1 MAEIGAVELSLN
13 TSNFDGSI
21 EQSIRRLT
29 AMGAELQA
37 LQALGTNYESSMEGL
52 SKKQDVLS
60 RSVEASNLKLT
71 EQRRK
76 YEELI
81 ASESA
86 NTEAIDRQ
94 AIAVNKALAEY
105 NRLSTQL
112 KDVDDQLNV
121 QTSTWDKFQEA
132 GGKVKSVG
140 DSITSITSPIKDFGS
155 FAFNAAVDFESA
167 FAGVRQTVN
176 TSEEGFKKLE
186 DGIRGM
192 AKELPVSATEIAGV
206 VASAGQL
213 GIAEEH
219 LLSFSRTVID
229 MGNSTSMTREQAAKE
244 FADFANIVGMG
255 QGDFDRLGSSIVE
268 LSSKMNVSASD
279 IMAMGMGFA
288 EQASKAGLTEAQIMG
303 LAATMSS
310 LGINAETGGAA
321 MTSVL
326 QKIQKAVG
334 DGGDSLSGFAK
345 AANMSSADF
354 KKAFETDATSALDAL
369 VKGLAESSEGGA
381 NLKSVLADLGVN
393 GDETD
398 VLLSMAGA
406 SDLLS
411 SAVNS
416 SSTAWEEN
424 TALSDKAAERYKTT
438 ESQIATMKN
447 ELKDIGIS
455 IGNILIPIV
464 KSFLEKLQPWIEKFS
479 NLSDGTKTLITIIGG
494 IAAVIGPVLVA
505 FGSVISTVGTI
516 IGAFSKLGPALS
528 ILTGPIGLIVAGIAL
543 LIAGGIA
550 LYKNWDVVSAKAVE
564 IWEGIASFFS
574 ELWTSITEAASAAW
588 EGFTQLLSDLWT
600 GLVVGAEEIWTGL
613 VDLLAGI
620 WTSITEAASA
630 AWEGFTQLLSD
641 LWTGLVV
648 GAEEI
653 WTGLVDLL
661 AGIWT
666 SITESTSVAWE
677 EFTQLLS
684 DLWTSIIEGAIEIWE
699 GMVTFFS
706 ELWTSITEI
715 ASIAWEEFTQL
726 LSDLWT
732 SIIEGAIEKWGGI
745 VEFFSELWTNITEI
759 ASIAWEEFSLLL
771 SELWTSIVDGALV
784 IWEGMVTFFSELWT
798 NITETASIAWEEFS
812 LLLSELWTS
821 IVDGALVIWEGMVE
835 FFSELWTNITEI
847 ASIAWEAFSQLLSEL
862 WTSIIDGAVAIWTG
876 FVESLSNIWTSIV
889 DIATT
894 IWGTI
899 SSAIIEIVTT
909 IINGIEVGWNKLKE
923 TTEIVF
929 NAVKSF
935 LSDVWNNVKNAI
947 VGTVGSI
954 VDLVVSGWTRFSQMT
969 TNTFNTIKNFLSN
982 VWESIKTTVVN
993 TATQLVTSTIQKFL
1007 DIKVAI
1013 ETKMNEAK
1021 KVVTDIWDKILSVF
1035 SALDLRKIGK
1045 DIIQGLINGIG
1056 DMAEL
1061 VWKKAKSIATSI
1073 GDAIK
1078 KTLKINSPSRVM
1090 IAIGKGVGE
1099 GLAIGIEKGS
1109 DGVNRAAEKLAEAA
1123 IPDLTER
1130 LSISKEAIEKA
1141 QQIISNVIKA
1151 NAVEIQ
1157 ALQKEAENKRAEISQ
1172 QASDKITAIK
1182 NNAAK
1187 KHVAL
1192 TADQVAQIKKIEEQS
1207 LKDREAITNQ
1217 YAEKM
1222 AKVESSSA
1230 AVKFKALKDYV
1241 EAQKSAGEMSAKQEA
1256 EFWRYSATAFKE
1268 GTKEKTNALKEFKKA
1283 YSEMVKEQF
1292 EKEKDYVEK
1301 RKKYNSIS
1309 LAEELKIYERYL
1321 GQYEAGTDERTYYEE
1336 KFYNTKKEISE
1347 KIKTINN
1354 DYLKQTQDVN
1364 KKLLDEEQKL
1374 NDDYKKALDSRIK
1387 SIKGYFG
1394 LFDEVKVADPIDS
1407 SSLTQNLSEQVNAL
1421 SQWRIE
1427 LSKLEIRGLSSAIID
1442 ELEAMG
1448 PSVLAQLEALN
1459 RMTDAEMFQYQDLYE
1474 KKLLIARESAI
1485 KELEPL
1491 EAETKAKIE
1500 GLRKTANSE
1509 LNTLNSEW
1517 QKKIQDVVLGTEE
1530 TLGSMNEIG
1539 KNAIQGLMDG
1549 MKGMQ
1554 SALQQTA
1561 NNLVQNVSDTLSD
1574 ALNLKPKSSL
1584 LKKVGDSV
1592 VDGFDSIMNKATNVS
1607 KLLANSVTHES
1618 SSLLPIQKSKNNKTS
1633 QNSGPS
1639 TIVVQSIL
1647 DGQVL
1652 GESVVDVVSGKQYS
1666 NASIHALTR
1675 GLSGI

>member
-29 AMGAELQA
+29 AMGAEIQA

-52 SKKQDVLS
+52 SKKQDILT

-71 EQRRK
+71 EQRNK

-86 NTEAIDRQ
+86 NTEAIEQQ
-94 AIAVNKALAEY
+94 AIAVNEALVEY
-105 NRLSTQL
+105 NRLTTQL
-112 KDVDDQLNV
+112 KDVDNQLNV

-140 DSITSITSPIKDFGS
+140 ESISSITAPIKDFGS

-206 VASAGQL
+206 VESAGQL

-326 QKIQKAVG
+326 QNIQKAVG

-369 VKGLAESSEGGA
+369 VKGLAESAEGGA
-381 NLKSVLADLGVN
+381 NLTSILSDLGVSGN
-393 GDETD
+393 ETD
-398 VLLSMAGA
+398 VLLKMAGA

-416 SSTAWEEN
+416 SSAAWEEN

-438 ESQIATMKN
+438 ESQMATMKN
-447 ELKDIGIS
+447 ELTDIGIS

-516 IGAFSKLGPALS
+516 IGVFSKLGPALS
-528 ILTGPIGLIVAGIAL
+528 ILTGPIGLIVAGIAV

-574 ELWTSITEAASAAW
+574 ELWTSITEVASAAW

-600 GLVVGAEEIWTGL
+600 SIIDGAIEIWEGMVTFFSEL
-613 VDLLAGI
+613 
-620 WTSITEAASA
+620 WTNITEIAS
-630 AWEGFTQLLSD
+630 
-641 LWTGLVV
+641 
-648 GAEEI
+648 I
-653 WTGLVDLL
+653 
-661 AGIWT
+661 
-666 SITESTSVAWE
+666 AWE

-684 DLWTSIIEGAIEIWE
+684 DLWTSIIDGAIEIWE

-732 SIIEGAIEKWGGI
+732 SIIEGATEIWGGI
-745 VEFFSELWTNITEI
+745 VEFFSELWTNIIEIASIAWEEFSLLLSELWTSIIDGALVIWEGMVTFFSELWTNITEI

-771 SELWTSIVDGALV
+771 SELWTSIIEGALV

-798 NITETASIAWEEFS
+798 S
-812 LLLSELWTS
+812 
-821 IVDGALVIWEGMVE
+821 
-835 FFSELWTNITEI
+835 ITEI
-847 ASIAWEAFSQLLSEL
+847 ASIAWEEFSQLLSDL
-862 WTSIIDGAVAIWTG
+862 WTSIVDGAIEIWTS
-876 FVESLSNIWTSIV
+876 FVESLSEIWSSIV
-889 DIATT
+889 GVATE
-894 IWGTI
+894 IWGSI
-899 SSAIIEIVTT
+899 SSAIIEIVST
-909 IINGIEVGWNKLKE
+909 IISGIEVGWNKLKE

-929 NAVKSF
+929 NVVKSF
-935 LSDVWNNVKNAI
+935 LSDVWNNVKNMI

-1021 KVVTDIWDKILSVF
+1021 RVVTDIWDKILSIF
-1035 SALDLRKIGK
+1035 RALDLRKIGK

-1056 DMAEL
+1056 DMAKL
-1061 VWKKAKSIATSI
+1061 VWDKAKSIATSI

-1078 KTLKINSPSRVM
+1078 GTLKINSPSRVM

-1123 IPDLTER
+1123 IPDFTER

-1222 AKVESSSA
+1222 AKAESRSA
-1230 AVKFKALKDYV
+1230 DVKFKALKEYV

-1364 KKLLDEEQKL
+1364 KKLLDEEKKL
-1374 NDDYKKALDSRIK
+1374 NDAYDNALESRVK

-1394 LFDEVKVADPIDS
+1394 LFDEVKVADPVDS

-1517 QKKIQDVVLGTEE
+1517 QKKIKDVVLGTEE

-1539 KNAIQGLMDG
+1539 KNAIQGLIDG

-1561 NNLVQNVSDTLSD
+1561 NDLVQNVSDTLSD

>member
-37 LQALGTNYESSMEGL
+37 LQALGTNYENSMEGL
-52 SKKQDVLS
+52 SKKQDILT

-71 EQRRK
+71 EQRNK

-86 NTEAIDRQ
+86 NTEAIEQQ
-94 AIAVNKALAEY
+94 AIAVNEALVEY
-105 NRLSTQL
+105 NRLTTQL
-112 KDVDDQLNV
+112 KDVDNQLNV
-121 QTSTWDKFQEA
+121 QSSSWNKFQEA

-140 DSITSITSPIKDFGS
+140 ESISSITAPIKGFGA
-155 FAFNAAVDFESA
+155 FALNAAVDFESA

-206 VASAGQL
+206 VESAGQL

-268 LSSKMNVSASD
+268 LSSKMGVTASD
-279 IMAMGMGFA
+279 IMKMGMGFA

-369 VKGLAESSEGGA
+369 VKGLAESAEGGA
-381 NLKSVLADLGVN
+381 NLTSILSDLGVSGN
-393 GDETD
+393 ETD
-398 VLLSMAGA
+398 VLLKMAGA

-416 SSTAWEEN
+416 SSAAWEEN

-438 ESQIATMKN
+438 ESQMATMKN
-447 ELKDIGIS
+447 ELTDIGIS

-494 IAAVIGPVLVA
+494 IAAVIGPVLVV
-505 FGSVISTVGTI
+505 FGTLISTVGTI
-516 IGAFSKLGPALS
+516 IGAISSLGSVFAVLS
-528 ILTGPIGLIVAGIAL
+528 GPIGWAVAAIAA

-600 GLVVGAEEIWTGL
+600 SIIDGAIEIWEGMVTFFSEL
-613 VDLLAGI
+613 
-620 WTSITEAASA
+620 WTNITELASI
-630 AWEGFTQLLSD
+630 AWEEFTQLLTD
-641 LWTGLVV
+641 LWTSIIDGAIVV
-648 GAEEI
+648 WEGMLTFFSEL
-653 WTGLVDLL
+653 WTN
-661 AGIWT
+661 
-666 SITESTSVAWE
+666 ITEIASIAWE

-684 DLWTSIIEGAIEIWE
+684 DLWTSIIDGAIEIWEGMVTFFSELWTNITELASIAWEEFTQLLTDLWTSIIDGAIVVWEGMVTFFSELWTNITEIASIAWEEFTQLLTDLWTSIIDGAIEIWE

-715 ASIAWEEFTQL
+715 ASIAWEEFSQL

-732 SIIEGAIEKWGGI
+732 SIVDGAIEI
-745 VEFFSELWTNITEI
+745 
-759 ASIAWEEFSLLL
+759 
-771 SELWTSIVDGALV
+771 WTS
-784 IWEGMVTFFSELWT
+784 
-798 NITETASIAWEEFS
+798 
-812 LLLSELWTS
+812 
-821 IVDGALVIWEGMVE
+821 
-835 FFSELWTNITEI
+835 
-847 ASIAWEAFSQLLSEL
+847 
-862 WTSIIDGAVAIWTG
+862 
-876 FVESLSNIWTSIV
+876 FVESLSEIWVSIV
-889 DIATT
+889 GVATE
-894 IWGTI
+894 IWGSI
-899 SSAIIEIVTT
+899 SSAIIEIVST

-929 NAVKSF
+929 NVVKSF
-935 LSDVWNNVKNAI
+935 LSDVWNNVKNMI

-982 VWESIKTTVVN
+982 VWGSIKTTVVN

-1021 KVVTDIWDKILSVF
+1021 RVVTDIWDKILSIF
-1035 SALDLRKIGK
+1035 KALDLRKIGK

-1056 DMAEL
+1056 DMAKL
-1061 VWKKAKSIATSI
+1061 VWDKAKSIASSI

-1078 KTLKINSPSRVM
+1078 GTLKINSPSRVM

-1123 IPDLTER
+1123 IPDFTER

-1141 QQIISNVIKA
+1141 QQIVSNVIKA
-1151 NAVEIQ
+1151 NAVEMQ

-1222 AKVESSSA
+1222 AKAESRSA
-1230 AVKFKALKDYV
+1230 DVKFKALKEYV

-1374 NDDYKKALDSRIK
+1374 NDDYNKALDSRIK

-1517 QKKIQDVVLGTEE
+1517 QMKIKEVVLGTEE
-1530 TLGSMNEIG
+1530 TLGSMNDIG
-1539 KNAIQGLMDG
+1539 KNAIQGLIDG

-1561 NNLVQNVSDTLSD
+1561 NNLVRNVSDTLRD

-1584 LKKVGDSV
+1584 LKKVGDGV

>member
-1 MAEIGAVELSLN
+1 MAEISAVELSLN

-37 LQALGTNYESSMEGL
+37 LQALGTNYENSMEGL
-52 SKKQDVLS
+52 SKKQDILT
-60 RSVEASNLKLT
+60 RSVEASNLKLR
-71 EQRRK
+71 EQRNK

-86 NTEAIDRQ
+86 NTEAIEKQ
-94 AIAVNKALAEY
+94 AIAVNEALVEY
-105 NRLSTQL
+105 NRLTTQL
-112 KDVDDQLNV
+112 KDVENQLNV
-121 QTSTWDKFQEA
+121 QSSSWNKFQEA

-140 DSITSITSPIKDFGS
+140 ESISSITAPIKGFGA
-155 FAFNAAVDFESA
+155 FALNAAVDFESA

-206 VASAGQL
+206 VESAGQL

-244 FADFANIVGMG
+244 FADFAKIVGMG

-279 IMAMGMGFA
+279 IMAMGKGFA
-288 EQASKAGLTEAQIMG
+288 EQASKAGLTEVQIMG

-310 LGINAETGGAA
+310 LGIKAETGGAA

-354 KKAFETDATSALDAL
+354 KKAFETDAASALDAL
-369 VKGLAESSEGGA
+369 VKGLAESAEGGA
-381 NLKSVLADLGVN
+381 NLTSILSDLGVSGN
-393 GDETD
+393 ETD
-398 VLLSMAGA
+398 VLLKMAGA

-416 SSTAWEEN
+416 SSAAWEEN

-438 ESQIATMKN
+438 ESQMATMKN
-447 ELKDIGIS
+447 ELTDIGIS

-494 IAAVIGPVLVA
+494 IAAVIGPVIVA
-505 FGSVISTVGTI
+505 FGTVISTVGTI
-516 IGAFSKLGPALS
+516 IGAISSLGSVFAVLS
-528 ILTGPIGLIVAGIAL
+528 GPIGWIVAAIAA

-588 EGFTQLLSDLWT
+588 EGFTQLLT
-600 GLVVGAEEIWTGL
+600 
-613 VDLLAGI
+613 
-620 WTSITEAASA
+620 
-630 AWEGFTQLLSD
+630 
-641 LWTGLVV
+641 
-648 GAEEI
+648 
-653 WTGLVDLL
+653 
-661 AGIWT
+661 
-666 SITESTSVAWE
+666 
-677 EFTQLLS
+677 
-684 DLWTSIIEGAIEIWE
+684 DLWTSIIDGAIEIWGGMVTFFSELWTNITELASIAWEEYTQLLTDLWTSIIDGAIVVWE

-706 ELWTSITEI
+706 ELWTNITEL

-732 SIIEGAIEKWGGI
+732 SIIDGAIE
-745 VEFFSELWTNITEI
+745 
-759 ASIAWEEFSLLL
+759 
-771 SELWTSIVDGALV
+771 

-798 NITETASIAWEEFS
+798 NITELASIAWEEFTQ
-812 LLLSELWTS
+812 LLSDLWTS
-821 IVDGALVIWEGMVE
+821 IIDGAIEIWEGMVT
-835 FFSELWTNITEI
+835 FFSELWTNITEL
-847 ASIAWEAFSQLLSEL
+847 ASIAWEEFTQLLSDL
-862 WTSIIDGAVAIWTG
+862 WTSIIDGAIEIWEGMVTFFSELWTNITELASIAWEEFTQLLSDLWTSIIDGAIEIWTS

-889 DIATT
+889 DIAAT

-899 SSAIIEIVTT
+899 SSTIIEIVTT

-929 NAVKSF
+929 NVVKSF
-935 LSDVWNNVKNAI
+935 LSDVWNNVKNMI

-993 TATQLVTSTIQKFL
+993 TATRLVTSTIQKFL

-1021 KVVTDIWDKILSVF
+1021 RVVTDIWDKILSIF
-1035 SALDLRKIGK
+1035 RALDLRKIGK

-1056 DMAEL
+1056 DMADL

-1078 KTLKINSPSRVM
+1078 STLKINSPSRVM
-1090 IAIGKGVGE
+1090 IAIGRGVGE

-1123 IPDLTER
+1123 IPDFTER

-1141 QQIISNVIKA
+1141 QQIVSNVIKA
-1151 NAVEIQ
+1151 NAAEMQ
-1157 ALQKEAENKRAEISQ
+1157 TLQKEAENKRAEISQ

-1192 TADQVAQIKKIEEQS
+1192 TADQVALIKKIEEQS

-1217 YAEKM
+1217 YADKM
-1222 AKVESSSA
+1222 AKVEYRSA
-1230 AVKFKALKDYV
+1230 AEKFRALKEYV

-1283 YSEMVKEQF
+1283 YSDMVKEQF

-1374 NDDYKKALDSRIK
+1374 NDDYNKALESRIK

-1394 LFDEVKVADPIDS
+1394 LFDEVKVADPVDS

-1427 LSKLEIRGLSSAIID
+1427 LSKLEIRGLSSEIID

-1517 QKKIQDVVLGTEE
+1517 QKKIKDVVLGTEE

-1539 KNAIQGLMDG
+1539 KNAIQGLIDG
-1549 MKGMQ
+1549 MNGMQ

-1561 NNLVQNVSDTLSD
+1561 NNLVQNVSDTLRD
-1574 ALNLKPKSSL
+1574 VLNLSPTSSL
-1584 LKKVGDSV
+1584 LQKIGDGL

-1607 KLLANSVTHES
+1607 KLLANSVTHDS

>member
-1 MAEIGAVELSLN
+1 MKMAEIGAVELSLN

-37 LQALGTNYESSMEGL
+37 LQMLGTNYENSMEGL
-52 SKKQDVLS
+52 SKKHDILT

-86 NTEAIDRQ
+86 NTEAIEKQ
-94 AIAVNKALAEY
+94 AIAVNEALVEY
-105 NRLSTQL
+105 NRLNTQL
-112 KDVDDQLNV
+112 KDVDNQLNV
-121 QTSTWDKFQEA
+121 QSSSWNKFQEA

-140 DSITSITSPIKDFGS
+140 ESISSITAPIKDFGV

-167 FAGVRQTVN
+167 FVGVRQTVN

-206 VASAGQL
+206 VESAGQL

-354 KKAFETDATSALDAL
+354 KKAFETDAASALDLL
-369 VKGLAESSEGGA
+369 VKGLAESAEGGA
-381 NLKSVLADLGVN
+381 NLKSILSDLGVSGN
-393 GDETD
+393 ETD
-398 VLLSMAGA
+398 VLLKMADA

-416 SSTAWEEN
+416 SSSAWEEN

-447 ELKDIGIS
+447 ELTDIGIS

-479 NLSDGTKTLITIIGG
+479 NLSDGTKKLITIIGG
-494 IAAVIGPVLVA
+494 IAAVIGPVLAV
-505 FGSVISTVGTI
+505 FGTVISTVGTI
-516 IGAFSKLGPALS
+516 IGAFSSLGSVFAVLS
-528 ILTGPIGLIVAGIAL
+528 GPIGWIVAGIAA

-564 IWEGIASFFS
+564 IWDGIASFFS
-574 ELWTSITEAASAAW
+574 GLWTSITEAASAAW
-588 EGFTQLLSDLWT
+588 DWFTQLLSDLWT
-600 GLVVGAEEIWTGL
+600 GLVVGAEAIWTGL

-620 WTSITEAASA
+620 WTSITEAASV
-630 AWEGFTQLLSD
+630 AWEEFIQLLSD
-641 LWTGLVV
+641 LWT
-648 GAEEI
+648 A
-653 WTGLVDLL
+653 
-661 AGIWT
+661 
-666 SITESTSVAWE
+666 
-677 EFTQLLS
+677 
-684 DLWTSIIEGAIEIWE
+684 IIEGAIEIWG
-699 GMVTFFS
+699 GMVEFFS
-706 ELWTSITEI
+706 ELWTNITEI

-732 SIIEGAIEKWGGI
+732 SIIEGAIE
-745 VEFFSELWTNITEI
+745 
-759 ASIAWEEFSLLL
+759 
-771 SELWTSIVDGALV
+771 
-784 IWEGMVTFFSELWT
+784 IWEGM
-798 NITETASIAWEEFS
+798 IT
-812 LLLSELWTS
+812 
-821 IVDGALVIWEGMVE
+821 

-847 ASIAWEAFSQLLSEL
+847 ASIAWEAFSQLLSDL
-862 WTSIIDGAVAIWTG
+862 WTSIVDGAIEIWTS
-876 FVESLSNIWTSIV
+876 FVESLSEIWSSIV
-889 DIATT
+889 GVATE
-894 IWGTI
+894 IWGSI
-899 SSAIIEIVTT
+899 SST
-909 IINGIEVGWNKLKE
+909 IINIVSTIISGIEIGWNKLKQ

-929 NAVKSF
+929 NVVKSF
-935 LSDVWNNVKNAI
+935 LSDVWNNVKNMI

-954 VDLVVSGWTRFSQMT
+954 VDLVISGWTRFSQMT

-1021 KVVTDIWDKILSVF
+1021 KVVTDIWDKILSIF
-1035 SALDLRKIGK
+1035 KALDLRKIGN
-1045 DIIQGLINGIG
+1045 DVIQGLINGIG
-1056 DMAEL
+1056 DMSKL
-1061 VWKKAKSIATSI
+1061 VWEKAKSIATSI

-1078 KTLKINSPSRVM
+1078 STLKINSPSRVM

-1141 QQIISNVIKA
+1141 QQIVSNVIKA
-1151 NAVEIQ
+1151 NAAEIQ
-1157 ALQKEAENKRAEISQ
+1157 ALQKEAENKKVEISQ

-1187 KHVAL
+1187 KQVTL
-1192 TADQVAQIKKIEEQS
+1192 TVDQVAQIKKIEEQS
-1207 LKDREAITNQ
+1207 LKDREAITKQ

-1222 AKVESSSA
+1222 AKAESKSA
-1230 AVKFKALKDYV
+1230 DIKFKALKEYV

-1292 EKEKDYVEK
+1292 EKEKDSIEK
-1301 RKKYNSIS
+1301 RKKYNSLS
-1309 LAEELKIYERYL
+1309 LAEELKFYERYL
-1321 GQYEAGTDERTYYEE
+1321 GHYEAGTDERTYYEE

-1374 NDDYKKALDSRIK
+1374 NDAYNNALESRIK

-1394 LFDEVKVADPIDS
+1394 LFDEVKVADPVDS

-1459 RMTDAEMFQYQDLYE
+1459 RMTDSEMFQYQDLYE

-1517 QKKIQDVVLGTEE
+1517 QKKIKDVVLGTEE

-1539 KNAIQGLMDG
+1539 KNAIQGLIDG
-1549 MKGMQ
+1549 MMGMQ

-1561 NNLVQNVSDTLSD
+1561 NNLVRNVSDTLRD
-1574 ALNLKPKSSL
+1574 VLNLNPTSSL
-1584 LKKVGDSV
+1584 LQKVGDGL

-1607 KLLANSVTHES
+1607 KHLANSVMQES
-1618 SSLLPIQKSKNNKTS
+1618 SSSLPMQKSKNNKTS